1 MRFKPLAAL
10 AAMSLVAGSSVAAA
24 QTAAPAVPVADLERA
39 GAETTDA
46 NGLYG
51 STTLLIVGAVVL
63 GLAIWGI
70 IELTSDD
77 EEPVSP

>member
-24 QTAAPAVPVADLERA
+24 QVAPAAPVAGLERA

-46 NGLYG
+46 NALYG
-51 STTLLIVGAVVL
+51 STTLLVVGAVVL

-77 EEPVSP
+77 DDEPVSP